1 MTRLSQIVF
10 GVLVAASLAAFFV
23 AQELKSQPSVLQ
35 DFQLAWP
42 VVSPNAD
49 GRNDAQRVR
58 FTLKKSDT
66 VDVAIVDSN
75 GDEVRELISGASLVA
90 YRYLKPTPSWD
101 GRDERGQAAPDGTYR
116 VRITLRDQ
124 GRSVIFPDA
133 FRVDRTPPAP
143 RIVAIG
149 PAQTPGPEL
158 LPNAAGGPAEIHLN
172 APARTG
178 RARLLIFRTDVTPAR
193 LAAQREIERGKDSVR
208 WSGNDDAGRP
218 LAPGTYLAV
227 AELRDVAGNVGTS
240 VPLDARGLPEV
251 VYGQRLPG
259 RGGITVRA
267 LASQPPLLPASAGGP
282 RVALLVD
289 ARGQRYDWSIRRVGG
304 ATIRRG
310 SATRPAVDLKPP
322 GRDSGVYLF
331 DVRRGARRA
340 AVPFAVDDA
349 RRHRVLVVLPLM
361 TWQGRNRVDD
371 DGDGLPNTLSGGLG
385 VKLGRVLAS
394 PLPNG
399 FAQREAPLLIH
410 LDRNR
415 HRYDVTTDVALA
427 AGRGPRLGSHS
438 GVLVAGDAAWLPRDL
453 QRRLRRFVTSGGTL
467 ATVGT
472 GSFQRQ
478 ARLTGRLRLV
488 DPTPPASADLWG
500 SKVAA
505 PRSGGFD
512 LTGLDD
518 SIELFRG
525 TDGTFE
531 RFTVAEEM
539 TSPGNAKLLSS
550 AVTTDGRTVITAL
563 RVGRGTVI
571 RFGLPEL
578 PARLAADTEIQTLME
593 RTWEL
598 LSR

>member
-1 MTRLSQIVF
+1 M
-10 GVLVAASLAAFFV
+10 
-23 AQELKSQPSVLQ
+23 
-35 DFQLAWP
+35 
-42 VVSPNAD
+42 
-49 GRNDAQRVR
+49 
-58 FTLKKSDT
+58 
-66 VDVAIVDSN
+66 
-75 GDEVRELISGASLVA
+75 
-90 YRYLKPTPSWD
+90 
-101 GRDERGQAAPDGTYR
+101 
-116 VRITLRDQ
+116 
-124 GRSVIFPDA
+124 
-133 FRVDRTPPAP
+133 
-143 RIVAIG
+143 
-149 PAQTPGPEL
+149 
-158 LPNAAGGPAEIHLN
+158 
-172 APARTG
+172 
-178 RARLLIFRTDVTPAR
+178 
-193 LAAQREIERGKDSVR
+193 
-208 WSGNDDAGRP
+208 
-218 LAPGTYLAV
+218 PGTYLAV

-240 VPLDARGLPEV
+240 VPLDVRGLPEV

-394 PLPNG
+394 PLPAG

-531 RFTVAEEM
+531 RFAVAEET

-563 RVGRGTVI
+563 RVGSGTVI

-578 PARLAADTEIQTLME
+578 PARLAADAEIQTLME